1 MQTPVGKFFKV
12 HPITGIEWAISI
24 AIGISAIPVSVLVRL
39 LTRCC
44 SCMPNPA
51 DLRAR
56 KRRGRRTLSGAAGS
70 QGWLLGV

>member
-1 MQTPVGKFFKV
+1 
-12 HPITGIEWAISI
+12 
-24 AIGISAIPVSVLVRL
+24 VLVRL